1 VTSKSNRQKQRE
13 RERRRQKQRQNSAPP
28 KLAPNVSSLS
38 SKWGPRVWQVI
49 VALGVLTLV
58 PTYLNSWITGDLT
71 LKFDGSEGDAY
82 AFTLTN
88 TAPME
93 QRITSFRVKV
103 PRNQAPTYI
112 TTKPV
117 LAEQGPNGTITLPGG
132 NEIYI
137 PAVEFTQLDGQKI
150 AAHST
155 LDFHIPP
162 LSSRVYAQP
171 QALMVYVSYI
181 WEPSNSI
188 LRFVGHF
195 AAKVGLTNENKI
207 VRYVVV
213 KNVWDVSPTADPTE
227 ALKELCRDD
236 DQIDNSITC
245 ASLHHG

>member
-1 VTSKSNRQKQRE
+1 MTSKSNRQKQRE
-13 RERRRQKQRQNSAPP
+13 RERQRQRQNNAPAKP
-28 KLAPNVSSLS
+28 PAKLSSPS
-38 SKWGPRVWQVI
+38 SKWGVRVWQVI
-49 VALGVLTLV
+49 VALGVLALV
-58 PTYLNSWITGDLT
+58 PTYLYSWIIGDLD
-71 LKFDGSEGDAY
+71 LKFSRPEGNAY

-88 TAPME
+88 TTPME
-93 QRITSFRVKV
+93 QRIASFRVNV
-103 PRNQAPTYI
+103 PRNQTPAYI

-117 LAEQGPNGTITLPGG
+117 LADQNPNGTVTLPGG

-150 AAHST
+150 AAHSA

-162 LSSRVYAQP
+162 LSSRAYAQP
-171 QALMVYVSYI
+171 QALMVYVSYT

-188 LRFVGHF
+188 LRFMGHF
-195 AAKVGLTNENKI
+195 AAKLGLTTETKT

-213 KNVWDVSPTADPTE
+213 NNVWDVSPTADPKE

-236 DQIDNSITC
+236 DQIDKSITC